1 MTEVVEPEEEEEEEE
16 EEEGE
21 EGYLARGVYGYTGRR
36 GWGEKSLVSLPVY
49 RLSQSRQDN
58 IKTNREKMCGSEF
71 LGIRELL
78 CPVAP
83 MSGRLDK

>member
-49 RLSQSRQDN
+49 RLSQSR
-58 IKTNREKMCGSEF
+58 
-71 LGIRELL
+71 
-78 CPVAP
+78 
-83 MSGRLDK
+83 